1 MPFMSEYRRELGFR
15 EMTPARENQLTLSS
29 FLIHQV
35 TSEVTDDVVKL
46 ALVTMSDAITCHTYS
61 K

>member
-1 MPFMSEYRRELGFR
+1 MSEYRRELGFR
-15 EMTPARENQLTLSS
+15 EMTPTRENQLTLSS

-35 TSEVTDDVVKL
+35 TSEVRDDVVKL
-46 ALVTMSDAITCHTYS
+46 ALVSMSDANTHTYS